1 MILLRRL
8 ARARGSLACR
18 CCCRYRSSQPRPL
31 AQSVIWTQGEQERLV
46 RLINTEYR
54 GKVTGDWDTVVQ
66 QLRETPANYRRPW
79 TPTERAQLSE
89 HIKIKYLANGRN
101 VDWDRVG
108 RAFGR
113 TVNSLKNTRYV
124 RTKEQKE
131 QQREQV
137 EKVKEEISDADV
149 QALDAAIS
157 VCRSDQHAAN
167 GLDSVDWDSVAKHLQ
182 RSVLDSLALAAAASS
197 RIPALDS
204 LLAAARPNFP
214 SGWPEARIQR
224 LRAFILTYYP
234 NNAPIDWHLAALYM
248 HADPIDCVE
257 AAQQTLPADPSDVSL
272 DTSRRQSRWRAD
284 ELSRL
289 TAIVSEALAQQQPI
303 CWNQV
308 SKALGGKRSS
318 SACTSAWNRVYIAQ
332 KEQEQS
338 ADWTPAELALV
349 ETTLASVARYERPLS
364 RLLKALPG
372 KTVEQ
377 IKMQLHRTRSRL
389 SYSKSLQGAHIEQRK
404 LIAAVGKATS
414 GGLIDWRKVSAEIG
428 LPPNIC
434 ESRHESITA
443 RSTATAAGKSY
454 VYWSAAEVERLKD
467 AVTTMQIKCTL
478 SLLVAAATGGLWS
491 TARAAGMEVDLE
503 WDIGPGAKE
512 ITTAMSMLRFAN
524 DTAPPSTE
532 WVPLGWNY
540 GSLSLQHRA
549 DSSSFVVLQVSPP
562 TNLHQVVLGKLSDL
576 SEVSYHPTGDGPSQ
590 VVLESKVDLDS
601 SSPYYFKVEAHHDM
615 LQNRTI
621 YEGLYSIGNHWMYM
635 GSLVLQHP
643 NKQGAGKS
651 VKSGRANNSE
661 SSESESNSESKE
673 AETKSEETKSEETKS
688 VEAKSDVV
696 KSEEAKSD
704 VVKSN
709 NSSSKEAKNDDFKSS
724 NDDAEKDQDDDAM
737 SDKDEDDDDK
747 DEKIKNAGD
756 KVRRR
761 HDAKPS
767 GSSRSAAED
776 DSESD
781 SDDDTDS
788 ESKSP
793 SSATT
798 PPPSLAPS
806 KLAKRLLEND
816 SASQSDMN
824 SLSAK
829 MRSAF
834 SDFLKS
840 GMKAIKPS
848 YKKQSVSHS
857 KRVAVSAGSKNKGL
871 VGDDELSLFK
881 NGIDF
886 PSFSVFPRLYSGIKR
901 LEGGDSALVRAGVY
915 KKFQL
920 RDRLGETF
928 FITQGR
934 AFAYDGT
941 DSDVTL
947 VRHYFLSSS
956 YLVSLDGPHS
966 MAFDDEKL
974 KEQSSASPASSS
986 SSPSSPLSSSSSSA
1000 GAESASSTTVTA
1012 AAETTSLS

>member
-1 MILLRRL
+1 
-8 ARARGSLACR
+8 
-18 CCCRYRSSQPRPL
+18 
-31 AQSVIWTQGEQERLV
+31 
-46 RLINTEYR
+46 
-54 GKVTGDWDTVVQ
+54 
-66 QLRETPANYRRPW
+66 
-79 TPTERAQLSE
+79 
-89 HIKIKYLANGRN
+89 
-101 VDWDRVG
+101 
-108 RAFGR
+108 
-113 TVNSLKNTRYV
+113 
-124 RTKEQKE
+124 
-131 QQREQV
+131 
-137 EKVKEEISDADV
+137 
-149 QALDAAIS
+149 
-157 VCRSDQHAAN
+157 
-167 GLDSVDWDSVAKHLQ
+167 
-182 RSVLDSLALAAAASS
+182 
-197 RIPALDS
+197 
-204 LLAAARPNFP
+204 
-214 SGWPEARIQR
+214 
-224 LRAFILTYYP
+224 
-234 NNAPIDWHLAALYM
+234 
-248 HADPIDCVE
+248 
-257 AAQQTLPADPSDVSL
+257 
-272 DTSRRQSRWRAD
+272 
-284 ELSRL
+284 
-289 TAIVSEALAQQQPI
+289 
-303 CWNQV
+303 
-308 SKALGGKRSS
+308 
-318 SACTSAWNRVYIAQ
+318 
-332 KEQEQS
+332 
-338 ADWTPAELALV
+338 
-349 ETTLASVARYERPLS
+349 
-364 RLLKALPG
+364 
-372 KTVEQ
+372 
-377 IKMQLHRTRSRL
+377 
-389 SYSKSLQGAHIEQRK
+389 
-404 LIAAVGKATS
+404 
-414 GGLIDWRKVSAEIG
+414 
-428 LPPNIC
+428 
-434 ESRHESITA
+434 
-443 RSTATAAGKSY
+443 
-454 VYWSAAEVERLKD
+454 
-467 AVTTMQIKCTL
+467 MQIKCTL

-688 VEAKSDVV
+688 VETKSEETKSVEA

-747 DEKIKNAGD
+747 DEKIKNTGD

-886 PSFSVFPRLYSGIKR
+886 PSFS
-901 LEGGDSALVRAGVY
+901 
-915 KKFQL
+915 
-920 RDRLGETF
+920 
-928 FITQGR
+928 
-934 AFAYDGT
+934 
-941 DSDVTL
+941 
-947 VRHYFLSSS
+947 
-956 YLVSLDGPHS
+956 
-966 MAFDDEKL
+966 
-974 KEQSSASPASSS
+974 
-986 SSPSSPLSSSSSSA
+986 
-1000 GAESASSTTVTA
+1000 
-1012 AAETTSLS
+1012 